1 MIESATHRTA
11 ELPRHILLILLFIA
25 FSGVGCSSTKLVSTW
40 RDPRFSG
47 PIKFNKILALAI
59 NPDPLTRRVAED
71 AMVNQIAPGRAVP
84 AYQVLSDADRASANL
99 TMSRAKALGFDGLIT
114 MRLLGNRVRA
124 TLEPGSAAFYN
135 YYDGGMTVVG
145 YPDAV
150 ETERITSIETR
161 IYSVSDQALIWSG
174 VSNTVDLSTI
184 KKAVGEIAKVVRSQ
198 LRDEGLLP

>member
-1 MIESATHRTA
+1 
-11 ELPRHILLILLFIA
+11 
-25 FSGVGCSSTKLVSTW
+25 
-40 RDPRFSG
+40 
-47 PIKFNKILALAI
+47 
-59 NPDPLTRRVAED
+59 
-71 AMVNQIAPGRAVP
+71 
-84 AYQVLSDADRASANL
+84 
-99 TMSRAKALGFDGLIT
+99 MSRAKALGFDGLIT

-150 ETERITSIETR
+150 QTERITSIETR